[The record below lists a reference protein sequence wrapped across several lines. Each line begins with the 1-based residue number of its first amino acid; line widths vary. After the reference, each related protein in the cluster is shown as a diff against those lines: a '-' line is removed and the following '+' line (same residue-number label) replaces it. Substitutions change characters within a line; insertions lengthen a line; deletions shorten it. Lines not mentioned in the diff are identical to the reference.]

1 MADSQ
6 RAPQRAPQRQP
17 MRRRIVTDTNMFDL
31 DLSLKPEGYAYA
43 WRRVSIAG
51 QEDTR
56 RQIVSE
62 ANGWTPV
69 PASRHPELTGSRGG
83 DEPIILGGQMLM
95 EIPKEWEA
103 EMRSIDEFSAR
114 YTLEETMQRLNG
126 NERKRGAGK
135 GVTRHTARISELVE

>member
-1 MADSQ
+1 MPSDQRTSQRTSQ
-6 RAPQRAPQRQP
+6 RAPQRRK
-17 MRRRIVTDTNMFDL
+17 ILTDSNMFDL
-31 DLSLKPEGYAYA
+31 DISKKPEGYAYA

-69 PASRHPELTGSRGG
+69 PGDRHPELTGSRGT
-83 DEPIILGGQMLM
+83 DQPIIMGGQMLM
-95 EIPKEWEA
+95 EIPEQWEK

-126 NERKRGAGK
+126 AERKRGAGR
-135 GVTRHTARISELVE
+135 GVTRHAASVQELIE